1 MTSDAD
7 DATTRPVVL
16 VVQDEPILA
25 MVMSDLVEEAGCQA
39 VVATSTASAI
49 QILEA
54 RADIHVV
61 FADLDVRGSVM
72 GLTLMA
78 MIRDRWPPIELVM
91 TGALRPDVAR
101 IPARSIFCDKPF
113 RGDRVVEAVRKFAA

>member
-1 MTSDAD
+1 MTSDVD

-25 MVMSDLVEEAGCQA
+25 MVMSDFVEEAGCQA

-101 IPARSIFCDKPF
+101 IPARGIFCDKPF